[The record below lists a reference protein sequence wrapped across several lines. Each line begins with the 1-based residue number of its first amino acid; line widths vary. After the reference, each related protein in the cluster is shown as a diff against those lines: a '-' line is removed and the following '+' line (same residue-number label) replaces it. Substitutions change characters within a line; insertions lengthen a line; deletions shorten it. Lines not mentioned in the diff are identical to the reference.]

1 MKVELTIVCYVD
13 TDRAGDLR
21 DRRATSGWVGALHL
35 SSRKQVSVAL
45 LPTKAKAKAK
55 YLSAAY
61 ASQEVMWLQ

>member
-13 TDRAGDLR
+13 ADRAGDLR
-21 DRRATSGWVGALHL
+21 NRRATSGWVGALHL

-45 LPTKAKAKAK
+45 LPTKAKAK